1 MIQHI
6 TTAAAW
12 DAARAAGSYRG
23 DTLEPEGFIHCSEP
37 HQVAGVAE
45 AFYKGREG
53 LVLLDIDPG
62 KVTPEIKYE
71 GGFPHVYGPLNL
83 DAVTGVRPLPPP

>member
-12 DAARAAGSYRG
+12 EAAQAAGSYRG
-23 DTLEPEGFIHCSEP
+23 DTLETEGFIHCSEP
-37 HQVAGVAE
+37 RQVAGVAD

-53 LVLLDIDPG
+53 LVLLDVDPA
-62 KVTPEIKYE
+62 KVKPEIKYE

-83 DAVTGVRPLPPP
+83 DAVTAVRPLPPP